1 MKKAIVSIIAFTAML
16 STFASCGNN
25 EISNSNTTT
34 TVTNQT
40 TTEIIMTSDSSI
52 VPTETTSNEMSPE
65 EAAEYMDRVAKLISQ
80 TENMALIEMKDIEK
94 LPMPGYAFIIS
105 SDGIKDYNV
114 PDDFD
119 IEDFQKRTNSF
130 FEKGKNDYK
139 FDYDLNEL
147 EWFSVI
153 YDDYSLCSAVKS
165 SDTADIV
172 GTGPTYNNVITGY
185 DLYQQLSSKITDE
198 MSFDDIYNVFIDV
211 IAK

>member
-1 MKKAIVSIIAFTAML
+1 MKKAIISLMAFTAML
-16 STFASCGNN
+16 CTFTSCGNN
-25 EISNSNTTT
+25 EISNPNATT

-40 TTEIIMTSDSSI
+40 TTEIITTSDTSI

-65 EAAEYMDRVAKLISQ
+65 ETAEYMDRVAKLISQ
-80 TENMALIEMKDIEK
+80 AENMALVEMEDIEK

-105 SDGIKDYNV
+105 FDGSKDYNV

-119 IEDFQKRTNSF
+119 IEDFKNRTNSF
-130 FEKGKNDYK
+130 FEEGKSDYK

-153 YDDYSLCSAVKS
+153 YGDYSLCSTVKS

-198 MSFDDIYNVFIDV
+198 MSFGDIYNAFIDV